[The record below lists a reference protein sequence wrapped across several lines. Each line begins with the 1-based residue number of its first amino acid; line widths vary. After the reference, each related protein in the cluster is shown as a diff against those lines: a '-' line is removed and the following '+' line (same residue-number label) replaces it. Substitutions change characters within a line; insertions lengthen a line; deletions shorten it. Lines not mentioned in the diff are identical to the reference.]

1 MSAAVAGWLHPGL
14 THMGSG
20 SGSQALDTGVLE
32 SADATKGGSICGQH
46 SHRQLLSMLIS
57 KRALKLMTTQTP
69 KPLADPAAQ
78 VGTAASTRCQR
89 IFSTL

>member
-32 SADATKGGSICGQH
+32 SADATKGGSICH
-46 SHRQLLSMLIS
+46 MVSIATDSYFL
-57 KRALKLMTTQTP
+57 
-69 KPLADPAAQ
+69 
-78 VGTAASTRCQR
+78 C
-89 IFSTL
+89 